1 MSDTLFHSIFQKDN
15 IVHIG
20 ALLYL
25 SGFLFRNQILLRGL
39 IILGDIVYIA
49 YFFLAPATPLWG
61 AIFWSGLFM
70 VVNCWMIALIVAETK
85 HFRLTPTERQLH
97 DALVDVTPGQFRQ
110 LLKLAH
116 EGTAEAPMVITEAA
130 GQPLFR
136 AHRRHRHRETRRPGD
151 DRCPDLHR
159 RNRLPARPSRHRDGY
174 TRARLPLFPVAGGGA
189 EEDDGG
195 KARTLRLI
203 ACGDEPEPRDEGGAG
218 GGVGKGAATGGGER
232 LTWRVR
238 QRQEKCPGRR
248 PRAFLFRMVRAAYC
262 VGGKAAWG
270 WSRPTASAFMTSSLV
285 SARATRALS
294 LRRRANSK

>member
-70 VVNCWMIALIVAETK
+70 LVNCWMIALIVAETK

-116 EGTAEAPMVITEAA
+116 EGTAEAPMVITQE
-130 GQPLFR
+130 GKPLDSLYFVLTGAIAIEKRGGR
-136 AHRRHRHRETRRPGD
+136 AMIDAQT
-151 DRCPDLHR
+151 
-159 RNRLPARPSRHRDGY
+159 
-174 TRARLPLFPVAGGGA
+174 F
-189 EEDDGG
+189 
-195 KARTLRLI
+195 I
-203 ACGDEPEPRDEGGAG
+203 
-218 GGVGKGAATGGGER
+218 GEI
-232 LTWRVR
+232 
-238 QRQEKCPGRR
+238 
-248 PRAFLFRMVRAAYC
+248 AFLLDRPATATVTLERGCHYFLWPAAELKKTMEAKPALGGSLRAAMNRNLAMK
-262 VGGKAAWG
+262 VAQAE
-270 WSRPTASAFMTSSLV
+270 V
-285 SARATRALS
+285 SARAPPLVEAS
-294 LRRRANSK
+294 A